1 MGVGSNHEWSKWRYT
16 RDSSD
21 SSAETD
27 KDSSSDV
34 KKRDSEICGLGKI
47 IEENEKDGQ
56 QLHEIIEEHQ
66 AKGTEMQNK
75 IIFLKELKNYK
86 IRS

>member
-1 MGVGSNHEWSKWRYT
+1 M
-16 RDSSD
+16 
-21 SSAETD
+21 
-27 KDSSSDV
+27 

-75 IIFLKELKNYK
+75 IFFLKELKNYK